1 MNKIIPF
8 LLVFVLLSS
17 CKTKSSDQNSEIQ
30 SAQHESTVKQGANFN
45 SYEESFKLE
54 NFIVEGNIIENE
66 ITTINENCGI
76 IINPDSLQ
84 IEAMKGETEEEQ
96 ENFYIAADDNNY
108 YQDEASKFLD
118 SLKIKK
124 IYPKT
129 RYLKFTKNNENIFF
143 DTKAKYSRGWMVI
156 LYLNNKKP
164 KIVDFVSI
172 EYSYNKYIKE

>member
-1 MNKIIPF
+1 
-8 LLVFVLLSS
+8 
-17 CKTKSSDQNSEIQ
+17 
-30 SAQHESTVKQGANFN
+30 
-45 SYEESFKLE
+45 
-54 NFIVEGNIIENE
+54 
-66 ITTINENCGI
+66 
-76 IINPDSLQ
+76 
-84 IEAMKGETEEEQ
+84 MKGETEEEQ

-129 RYLKFTKNNENIFF
+129 RYLKFTKNNENIIF